1 MKRILSNILS
11 RPLAGTALTAPALF
25 LCMILSVC
33 LLSACSNETGLDLFP
48 AESKTLSLVVSL
60 PPEDSSKR
68 AIGDPGTDT
77 GEGIDWDR
85 LAIMIAYTDD
95 SEIYYPNNRR
105 VLIHTLSKTEFEAL
119 PLYSVGTPDIRL
131 LTLNVQ
137 VGKIYVYGVTYSS
150 GAANSPEDDILA
162 CSGNAGFQQL
172 TISNSYAAG
181 DANQTGKFLS
191 VASGCYDGGSGSGQP
206 VAYDMTDPATAEQ
219 AVIMRLSRL
228 ATKIDVQWDAA
239 DAITAGYTDVKV
251 TGFKYNGT
259 AAGRLFPS
267 ITPNGYNAQPKVWD
281 FHNTDDISQRN
292 GRAYH
297 YTFTDGA
304 NVPSVTFNITA
315 KKTGTT
321 PDPNYDYT
329 LTFPSMLNR
338 AAWYKV
344 NATIKGVTGNGSIT
358 LSTDGGTQAGG

>member
-11 RPLAGTALTAPALF
+11 RSLAGTALTAPALF

-68 AIGDPGTDT
+68 PIGDPGTDT

-95 SEIYYPNNRR
+95 SDIYYPNNRQ

-119 PLYSVGTPDIRL
+119 PLYSAGTPDIRL

-150 GAANSPEDDILA
+150 GAANSPEDAILA
-162 CSGNAGFQQL
+162 CSENAGFQQL

-191 VASGCYDGGSGSGQP
+191 VASGFYDGGSGQP

-321 PDPNYDYT
+321 PDPDYDYT